1 MAKDKR
7 YGTVKKLIESGYIES
22 FAGVLDN
29 IPKTNVA
36 RDLGMHHQTFAK
48 LIKSPEKFAF
58 KDAIRIASLIDVD
71 DMTIINL
78 IYKQYVIEKKPK
90 RKK

>member
-7 YGTVKKLIESGYIES
+7 YAAVKKLIESGYIKGFLEI
-22 FAGVLDN
+22 LDT

-48 LIKSPEKFAF
+48 LLKSPDRFAI
-58 KDAIRIASLIDVD
+58 KDAIRIASLIEVD
-71 DMTIINL
+71 DRVIIEM
-78 IYKQYVIEKKPK
+78 IYQYVMDKKNK
-90 RKK
+90 RKRA

>member
-1 MAKDKR
+1 MPKDKR
-7 YGTVKKLIESGYIES
+7 YAAVKKLIESGYIKGFLEI
-22 FAGVLDN
+22 LET

-48 LIKSPEKFAF
+48 LLKSPERFAF
-58 KDAIRIASLIDVD
+58 KDAIRIASLIEVE
-71 DMTIINL
+71 DMVIIQM
-78 IYKQYVIEKKPK
+78 IYQYAMDKKHK